1 MKSLTEYIKEAQ
13 NTPFDGKEY
22 FGEYYWKI
30 GYKYYNKDTEKPT
43 AEDIEKC
50 YGTTSNVTGDPSW
63 VCVDGATFS
72 KLKDNKWQTE
82 SNLSHVLG
90 GSITDKEVL
99 DRINNCKE
107 NWYAMLR
114 FTDKKK

>member
-1 MKSLTEYIKEAQ
+1 MKSLTEYIKESQKSAL
-13 NTPFDGKEY
+13 DGAD
-22 FGEYYWKI
+22 FFNEYYWKI

-63 VCVDGATFS
+63 VDVDGAIFS
-72 KLKDNKWQTE
+72 KLKDNKWQAE
-82 SNLSHVLG
+82 SNLEHVLG

-99 DRINNCKE
+99 NHIE
-107 NWYAMLR
+107 NAKVWYAMLR